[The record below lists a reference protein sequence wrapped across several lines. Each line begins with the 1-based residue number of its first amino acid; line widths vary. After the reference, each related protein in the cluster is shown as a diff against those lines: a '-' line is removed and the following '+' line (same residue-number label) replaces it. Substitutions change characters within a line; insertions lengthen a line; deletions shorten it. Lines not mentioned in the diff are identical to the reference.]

1 MIQFVGGDMYELEIE
16 GKPFSAKWE
25 KVKASKTFD
34 WETKD
39 KKHDPYNVREFGDP
53 VYSKDVDI
61 DEIE

>member
-1 MIQFVGGDMYELEIE
+1 MYELEIE

-61 DEIE
+61 DEIEQ